1 MLQRMSDIG
10 VQVDSRSIDKAMR
23 DTRSGLWLHF
33 RTDDCTMDD
42 LGDVLEQANGPYG
55 TDGTY
60 GEGPWKTPT
69 GHVLVVHP
77 ADSDNFD
84 DWIARIAAGLEDLGV
99 TGTFEGTKPT
109 YVEEWPTEDPTPA
122 AYLAWA
128 QDFEAVTADPNRGSH
143 WHVPLDATERILQ
156 HAAAWTKAG
165 GDQAIVYMGI
175 FPLAVSPEA
184 DVFELMNSS
193 LINNYRTA
201 STRYQSDEKRG
212 RSAFLKP
219 GGAAVMQEI
228 GASVPWQQRLEA
240 LQQAFETLPSQYL
253 DLAFIRPAP
262 KQAHSWQQID
272 IRQKRDPH
280 QKLPD
285 LHESDIRYN
294 RHLLS
299 QYAPDAH
306 GIQILTDQH
315 LSRARD
321 LSSWNIR
328 DLSHDRYLVEAQDFA
343 PWYSR
348 PLPDQDI
355 VDKARDDFGD
365 MILTKETIAAN
376 PPPWRPAA

>member
-1 MLQRMSDIG
+1 
-10 VQVDSRSIDKAMR
+10 MR
-23 DTRSGLWLHF
+23 EFGGEFWIHF

-42 LGDVLEQANGPYG
+42 LGDVLEQVNGPYG
-55 TDGTY
+55 EVGTY

-84 DWIARIAAGLEDLGV
+84 QWISRMVAGLEDLGV
-99 TGTFEGTKPT
+99 TGKLEGTKPV
-109 YVEEWPTEDPTPA
+109 YVEEWPAEDPTPA

-128 QDFEAVTADPNRGSH
+128 PDLKAVTADLNRGSH
-143 WHVPLDATERILQ
+143 WHVPPDATEMILE
-156 HAAAWTKAG
+156 HTAAWIKAG
-165 GDQAIVYMGI
+165 GDQAIVYMGV
-175 FPLAVSPEA
+175 FPIAVSPEA
-184 DVFELMNSS
+184 DIAELMNSA
-193 LINNYRTA
+193 LIHNYRTA
-201 STRYQSDEKRG
+201 STRYQSDQQRG

-228 GASVPWQQRLEA
+228 GASVPWQQRLQAVQEA
-240 LQQAFETLPSQYL
+240 LTTSPTEHL

-262 KQAHSWQQID
+262 KHAHSWQQID
-272 IRQKRDPH
+272 IRQKRDPR

-299 QYAPDAH
+299 RYTPDAH

-315 LSRARD
+315 LALARD
-321 LSSWNIR
+321 LSSWKIR
-328 DLSHDRYLVEAQDFA
+328 DLSHGRYLVEAEDLTS
-343 PWYSR
+343 WYST
-348 PLPDQDI
+348 PLPDQETLDQ
-355 VDKARDDFGD
+355 ARHDFGE

-376 PPPWRPAA
+376 PPPWKPAA